1 MRTRHKSS
9 ILSLLIALCLAWP
22 AAAGESDEANLEIL
36 VSTLQA
42 NKKAMVAVNLGL
54 EDAEAKAFWPV
65 YDRYESDLA
74 SVSDRMAVLVEDY
87 TVNFTTMSDD
97 QAAKIVKDFLALERE
112 RADVRE
118 KYLKDFSGALP
129 GRKLARFYQI
139 ENKIHA
145 VLRYELARG
154 IPVIEQ

>member
-1 MRTRHKSS
+1 MRTRHESS
-9 ILSLLIALCLAWP
+9 IPLLLIALCLALP

-54 EDAEAKAFWPV
+54 DDAEAKAFWPV
-65 YDRYESDLA
+65 YDRYEGDLA
-74 SVSDRMAVLVEDY
+74 SVSDRLVALIGDY
-87 TVNFTTMSDD
+87 TANFTSMSDEK
-97 QAAKIVKDFLALERE
+97 AAKIVKDFLALERE

-118 KYLKDFSGALP
+118 KYLKPFSEALP

-145 VLRYELARG
+145 VLRYELARD
-154 IPVIEQ
+154 IPVIAQ